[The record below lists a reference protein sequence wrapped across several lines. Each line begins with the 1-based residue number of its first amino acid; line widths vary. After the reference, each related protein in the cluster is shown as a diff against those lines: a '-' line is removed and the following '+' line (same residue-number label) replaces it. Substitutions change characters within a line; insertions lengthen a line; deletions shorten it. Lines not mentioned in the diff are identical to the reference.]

1 PLLRG
6 RPVPPRVPIEAA
18 APPPDLPRLRGRG
31 QGARRPARPAGA
43 RGSAG
48 VTTADEAPLPGGDFR
63 LLVQK
68 MGYQALI
75 GLGVV
80 ENPLTGERSRN
91 PAGAR
96 AVLADLAM
104 LREK

>member
-1 PLLRG
+1 
-6 RPVPPRVPIEAA
+6 
-18 APPPDLPRLRGRG
+18 
-31 QGARRPARPAGA
+31 
-43 RGSAG
+43 

-104 LREK
+104 LREKTVGNLEPGEEEHLEKVLADLGAALERLG